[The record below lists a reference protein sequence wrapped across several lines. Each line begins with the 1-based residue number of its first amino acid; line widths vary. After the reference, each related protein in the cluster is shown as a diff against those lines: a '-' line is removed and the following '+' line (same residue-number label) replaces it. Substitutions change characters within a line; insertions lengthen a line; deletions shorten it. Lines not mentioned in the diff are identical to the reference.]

1 MKRKLEMDD
10 IRIGMY
16 ITILKGKTEERM
28 IPGPHGPIPRK
39 RERDHYNGKVLEV
52 INILMPYIAVNVHDR
67 RGCSQDTID
76 LRQVQIMSLT
86 DAYIQAL
93 LPNLELKREPFWD
106 EIESASLEE
115 ADSNFKKRLE
125 ALNHSEDL

>member
-16 ITILKGKTEERM
+16 ITILKGKTDERM
-28 IPGPHGPIPRK
+28 VPGPHGPMPRK

-52 INILMPYIAVNVHDR
+52 INVLMPYIAVNVHDR

-76 LRQVQIMSLT
+76 LRTVQIMSLT
-86 DAYIQAL
+86 EEYVHAL
-93 LPNLELKREPFWD
+93 LPNLEMKREPFWD
-106 EIESASLEE
+106 EIAENSLKEV
-115 ADSNFKKRLE
+115 DTNIQNMFE
-125 ALNHSEDL
+125 ALND

>member
-16 ITILKGKTEERM
+16 ITILKGKTDERM
-28 IPGPHGPIPRK
+28 IPGPNGPRFRM
-39 RERDHYNGKVLEV
+39 REKDHYNGKVLEV
-52 INILMPYIAVNVHDR
+52 LNVLMPYIAVNVHDR

-86 DAYIQAL
+86 EAYVHAL
-93 LPNLELKREPFWD
+93 LPNLEMKREPFWD
-106 EIESASLEE
+106 EIADNSLKDVDTSIEE
-115 ADSNFKKRLE
+115 IMK
-125 ALNHSEDL
+125 DL

>member
-16 ITILKGKTEERM
+16 ITILQGKIDERM
-28 IPGPHGPIPRK
+28 VPGPLGPKFRK
-39 RERDHYNGKVLEV
+39 REKDHYNGKVLEV
-52 INILMPYIAVNVHDR
+52 INVLMPYIAVNVHDR

-76 LRQVQIMSLT
+76 LRHVQIMALT
-86 DAYIQAL
+86 DDYIHAL

-106 EIESASLEE
+106 EIADNSLER
-115 ADSNFKKRLE
+115 ADTTIEEIMK
-125 ALNHSEDL
+125 DL